1 MYQLPQMYYNQF
13 RTFVQRPGAAV
24 ELNYVMS
31 KEIYEELTKRTVGAT
46 LARAL
51 YRPAALATFPIDGSC

>member
-24 ELNYVMS
+24 ELNRVMP
-31 KEIYEELTKRTVGAT
+31 KEINEFMSRSSATVGILMT
-46 LARAL
+46 V
-51 YRPAALATFPIDGSC
+51 TV

>member
-13 RTFVQRPGAAV
+13 QTFVQHSGAAV

-46 LARAL
+46 LASAPH
-51 YRPAALATFPIDGSC
+51 RPAALATFPIDGSC